1 MKKQNIRELLLQV
14 ERTRKRLLQPYF
26 SGLGFT
32 LGQGQPRIL
41 VLLNEQD
48 GITQRELSDA
58 CAIDVTTLSRTLD
71 RMIEA
76 GFIVREPHPDSRRAC
91 LIKITELGK
100 EKAEAVKQGFQIVDD
115 LIWQGFAEKEMS
127 TLYDG
132 LRKIK
137 DNLDSC
143 EAIMGEPRQE
153 QH

>member
-1 MKKQNIRELLLQV
+1 MEKREIRETLLQV
-14 ERTRKRLLQPYF
+14 ERARKYLLQPYF

-41 VLLNEQD
+41 VLLSEQD

-58 CAIDVTTLSRTLD
+58 CLIDVTTLSRTLD

-91 LIKITELGK
+91 LIRITELGK

-115 LIWQGFAEKEMS
+115 LIWRGFAEKEMS
-127 TLYDG
+127 ALYDG

-143 EAIMGEPRQE
+143 EAIVPEMQ
-153 QH
+153 

>member
-1 MKKQNIRELLLQV
+1 MEKREIRETLLQV
-14 ERTRKRLLQPYF
+14 ERARKHLLQPYF

-41 VLLNEQD
+41 VLLSEQD

-58 CAIDVTTLSRTLD
+58 CLIDVTTLSRTLD

-91 LIKITELGK
+91 LIRITELGK

-115 LIWQGFAEKEMS
+115 LIWRGFAEKEMS
-127 TLYDG
+127 ALYDG

-143 EAIMGEPRQE
+143 EAIVPEMQ
-153 QH
+153 

>member
-1 MKKQNIRELLLQV
+1 MEKHDIRDLLLQV

-32 LGQGQPRIL
+32 LGLGQPRIL
-41 VLLNEQD
+41 VLLSEQD

-91 LIKITELGK
+91 LIRITELGMA
-100 EKAEAVKQGFQIVDD
+100 KAEAVRHGFQVVDD
-115 LIWQGFAEKEMS
+115 LIWRDFSDREMEG
-127 TLYDG
+127 LFDG
-132 LRKIK
+132 LKKIR

-143 EAIMGEPRQE
+143 ESLEQEIPQE